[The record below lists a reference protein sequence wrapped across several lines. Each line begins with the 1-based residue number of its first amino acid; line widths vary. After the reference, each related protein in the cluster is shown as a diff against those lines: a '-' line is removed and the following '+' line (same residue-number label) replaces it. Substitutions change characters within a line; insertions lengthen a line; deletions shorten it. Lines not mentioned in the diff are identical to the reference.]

1 MTAAQSHDA
10 KQLEPILTK
19 VKVRQKR
26 GRPKSKPKR
35 LAGDKGYTGE
45 PIRSFLKS
53 RGIEAVIPH
62 RDNEAAR
69 HDPNV
74 PFDKETYRR
83 RCIVEQTIGW
93 LKECRRVAT
102 RFEKLAINF
111 VAMIKLAMIK
121 RMLKIV
127 FSDRA

>member
-1 MTAAQSHDA
+1 VTAAQVHDA
-10 KQLEPILTK
+10 KRLEPILTK

-45 PIRSFLKS
+45 PIRSFLKA
-53 RGIEAVIPH
+53 RGIEPVIPH
-62 RDNEAAR
+62 RDNETAR

-74 PFDKETYRR
+74 VFDKETYRR

-93 LKECRRVAT
+93 LKECRRIAT
-102 RFEKLAINF
+102 RFEKRAINF
-111 VAMIKLAMIK
+111 IAMVKLAMIK
-121 RMLKIV
+121 RLLKIA
-127 FSDRA
+127 FSDRT